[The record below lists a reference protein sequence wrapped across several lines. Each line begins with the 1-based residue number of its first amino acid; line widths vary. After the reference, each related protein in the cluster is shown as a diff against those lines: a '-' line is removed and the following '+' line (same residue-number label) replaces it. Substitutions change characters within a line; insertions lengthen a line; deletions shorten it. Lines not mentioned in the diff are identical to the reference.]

1 MEKKIIEHC
10 SPTLAG
16 IKCGN
21 MFKYTDKTR
30 SLEETMRLNDLLRPR
45 GISVKILFS
54 CSNRDLIMVYREDM
68 ISKRLSSPGVSE
80 LLSSIGYDCSSV
92 PSCLTTL
99 SNKMSAEGAIP
110 PEVGIFL
117 GYPLE
122 DVKGFIEHR
131 GRYSKT
137 VGCWKVY
144 GDEEDAVRLF
154 RKYKKC
160 KDIFVRK
167 YEAGY
172 SITKLA
178 VHA

>member
-16 IKCGN
+16 MKCGN
-21 MFKYTDKTR
+21 MFKCTDHNRTQ
-30 SLEETMRLNDLLRPR
+30 EEAARLNDLLRPR

-54 CSNRDLIMVYREDM
+54 CAQRDLVLVFREDM
-68 ISKRLSSPGVSE
+68 IGKRLSSPEVSE
-80 LLSSIGYDCSSV
+80 LLTGIGYDCGSV

-99 SNKMSAEGAIP
+99 SNKMVSEGTIP
-110 PEVGIFL
+110 PEIGIFL

-122 DVKGFIEHR
+122 DVLGFMEHKGRF
-131 GRYSKT
+131 SKT
-137 VGCWKVY
+137 IGCWKVY
-144 GDEEDAVRLF
+144 GDEEVAVKTF
-154 RKYKKC
+154 QKYKKC
-160 KDIFVRK
+160 RDIFIKK

-178 VHA
+178 VLA